1 MVQLEAEKNGWLA
14 WLDDVPVGYMY
25 ISEPSVGPTVL
36 TSEIAA
42 VPLGV
47 YAIVQVILPVNVR
60 ERMRK

>member
-47 YAIVQVILPVNVR
+47 YAIVQVISP
-60 ERMRK
+60 